1 MFNKKLFLAVSF
13 SALVLSQP
21 SNAVI
26 GPIKITLNPTELS
39 SNYFNEVD
47 TFAPFSSE
55 VYTQDDIKNSKA
67 TNIYDFLSQNT
78 SLSLAP
84 SSGNRFSKK
93 ISARGYGLTIGS
105 HNLVVTLNGRRL
117 NNIDT
122 SGPEIA
128 GVNIND
134 IERVEIT
141 KGSGSVIYGDSAM
154 AGAIHFYT
162 KKNIQTKISTT
173 SGNYGV
179 SQTSASVGINDEKI
193 DLNISLDNSK
203 HDGFHKA
210 ATGGVK
216 DKGKQTK
223 SSIGGTYITDGGTE
237 ISLDLYRTNSDIRYP
252 NYLSDAQFEADP
264 TGSGSGS
271 RYTYRDAE
279 SSTTNFKVKRNWG
292 ENFEFTT
299 NRSAIDKE
307 SRNFY
312 SYSGATVDNYKYD
325 YKSNDYLLT
334 YTNGDIKIDSGVN
347 IFDGKRTVESTTV
360 SSRNTTSKENLG
372 VFSQLQYFRND
383 SVFTVGARSEK
394 VDYKYSPESG
404 TALSGEYDL
413 NAFDIGINTSLS
425 PNTTIFTNYNHA
437 FQAPLI
443 DRFFISA
450 TWPATGQVFNGF
462 VRPSKSRTFNI
473 GLNHLTDNSKT
484 KLTLYRSNIKDEMFL
499 CKSNAASDCGLY
511 GDNLN
516 LDKSHKQGLELQN
529 KYVFSPKWSTGLNY
543 AYTIAKIDSD
553 DKGAGA
559 LNGKTNP
566 MTSKHNISAS
576 VIYSLSNKTNMTL
589 TQKYRSEAF
598 AEEDY
603 ANIFT
608 KKQPEYNSTNF
619 NFSYNPNDD
628 LSFSFDVENLFEN
641 SYGTRLRDDVIY
653 PGNST
658 RNIKAGL
665 TYKF

>member
-1 MFNKKLFLAVSF
+1 MFNKKIFLAVSF

-55 VYTQDDIKNSKA
+55 VYTQNDIKNSKA

-223 SSIGGTYITDGGTE
+223 SSIGGTYTTDGGTE

-347 IFDGKRTVESTTV
+347 IFDGKRTVESTSV

-425 PNTTIFTNYNHA
+425 PNTTIFTSYNHA

-529 KYVFSPKWSTGLNY
+529 KYVFSPKWSTSLNY
-543 AYTIAKIDSD
+543 AYTIANIDSD

>member
-55 VYTQDDIKNSKA
+55 VYTEDDIKNSKA

-223 SSIGGTYITDGGTE
+223 SSIGGTYTTDGGTE
-237 ISLDLYRTNSDIRYP
+237 ISLDLYRANSDIRYP

-347 IFDGKRTVESTTV
+347 IFDGERTVESTSV

-576 VIYSLSNKTNMTL
+576 IIYSLSNKTNMTL

-628 LSFSFDVENLFEN
+628 LSFTFDVENLFEN

>member
-173 SGNYGV
+173 SGHYGF

-193 DLNISLDNSK
+193 DLNISLDNSR

-223 SSIGGTYITDGGTE
+223 SSIGGTYTTDGGTE
-237 ISLDLYRTNSDIRYP
+237 ISLDIYRTNSDIRYP

-347 IFDGKRTVESTTV
+347 IFDGKRTVESTSV

-383 SVFTVGARSEK
+383 SVFSVGARSEK
-394 VDYKYSPESG
+394 VDYNYSPESG

-576 VIYSLSNKTNMTL
+576 VVYSFSDKTNMTL

-598 AEEDY
+598 AQEDY